1 MLVIVQNSD
10 LVLLHRHSSHTSAC
24 QGLTLAVAPRSIAR
38 RRSADGNRSFM
49 ALIRLSGSLALV
61 SSSSN
66 TNKYLSVKAT
76 AVLASRG
83 TPTLLCPGITTDGFN
98 ALIAFNEFNHFRLAW
113 IPTPHLGTNKI
124 AYWPKIRRSDLLPSQ
139 GTGVDA
145 RSTPAASN
153 NGLCARFWKR
163 TTISDSVIV

>member
-24 QGLTLAVAPRSIAR
+24 QGLTLAVAPRSIAT

-66 TNKYLSVKAT
+66 ANKYVSVNAT

-83 TPTLLCPGITTDGFN
+83 APTLLCPGITTDGCN
-98 ALIAFNEFNHFRLAW
+98 ALIVFNELDHFPLAFLSVSAVY
-113 IPTPHLGTNKI
+113 TCM
-124 AYWPKIRRSDLLPSQ
+124 LLNTTS
-139 GTGVDA
+139 
-145 RSTPAASN
+145 PAMRILCSGIHSIVFASVSP
-153 NGLCARFWKR
+153 CMCCR
-163 TTISDSVIV
+163 TSMCVLSNV